1 MARLSAGDSVVAQVT
16 HTSKTMEVVHNLLV
30 ALTVSSI
37 ALSLGAAFGVL
48 SGRGAFAGM
57 FSAGIIAFIA
67 ACLGGTRVQCSGPVA
82 PMAAVMAVLFA
93 SATQEYNLNPD
104 IWGGVTPDQYLNL
117 ICFICGGVLLLMA
130 ALRTG
135 FLISYVPSAV
145 ISGFMTGISLI
156 IWNGQLQTLFGWG
169 GKEALSGDLGLNV
182 ALVIGTI
189 ALVVMTPHILRLLV
203 SPRLARLVPG
213 PLVAIVFMTVL
224 SQLVHLDVQLVDIK
238 ASVPTLTG
246 LWEMV
251 QTQIP
256 NTMSWPLMAKALPS
270 GIEFALICY
279 LDTLMVSLIVD
290 RMTGEQSRK
299 DKELMAQGFSNAA
312 VGLIGGIPG
321 TQASIRSV
329 MMIKEG
335 ATMRLAGI
343 MVGVFVILEMM
354 LLLDFIS
361 MIPKAVFIGILLKVG
376 WDVCDREPLWQ
387 YVKHNVLRRN
397 KKPQPD
403 KELSVRNLMLRA
415 KNLIKNLRDEPNDA
429 PPAHVFWIIVGT
441 AVVTVYNLTLA
452 VCLFTAVYYV
462 YKAINNRR
470 TRAKEPT
477 HYVEER
483 IKEVLDDAE

>member
-1 MARLSAGDSVVAQVT
+1 MARLSAGDSVIAPMV
-16 HTSKTMEVVHNLLV
+16 HTSRTMEIIHNLLV

-93 SATQEYNLNPD
+93 AATKEYTQNPEA
-104 IWGGVTPDQYLNL
+104 WGGITPAQYLNL
-117 ICFICGGVLLLMA
+117 ICFICGGVLLLLA

-169 GKEALSGDLGLNV
+169 GKEALSGALDMNV
-182 ALVIGTI
+182 ALVLGTI
-189 ALVVMTPHILRLLV
+189 AIVVMTPHVLRKIV
-203 SPRLARLVPG
+203 SPRMARMIPG
-213 PLVAIVFMTVL
+213 PLVAIVVMTVL
-224 SQLVHLDVQLVDIK
+224 SVLLKLDVQLVSIQ
-238 ASVPTLTG
+238 ASVPTLSG
-246 LWEMV
+246 LWDMV
-251 QTQIP
+251 QAQVP
-256 NTMSWPLMAKALPS
+256 SHMSWYVFGKALPS

-290 RMTGEQSRK
+290 RLSGTTTRK
-299 DKELMAQGFSNAA
+299 NKELMAQGVANTA
-312 VGLIGGIPG
+312 VGLIGGVPG

-343 MVGVFVILEMM
+343 MVGVFVILEMV

-387 YVKHNVLRRN
+387 YVSRK
-397 KKPQPD
+397 
-403 KELSVRNLMLRA
+403 A
-415 KNLIKNLRDEPNDA
+415 DA
-429 PPAHVFWIIVGT
+429 PPAHTFWIIVGT
-441 AVVTVYNLTLA
+441 ALVTVYNLTLA
-452 VCLFTAVYYV
+452 VGVFTAVYYLHRF
-462 YKAINNRR
+462 INHRR
-470 TRAKEPT
+470 IKAKEPT
-477 HYVEER
+477 HYVEEQV
-483 IKEVLDDAE
+483 KEVLGEDV